1 MGIAYVLVEIR
12 TQILALILLLIMPTD
27 SCNTELFCLL
37 VQYVGPIDYLTKA
50 NSFTLRPDAL
60 ARE

>member
-12 TQILALILLLIMPTD
+12 TQILALILLLIMPSDRCT
-27 SCNTELFCLL
+27 TEISCLL
-37 VQYVGPIDYLTKA
+37 VQCIGLNDYLTKA
-50 NSFTLRPDAL
+50 NSFTHRPGAR

>member
-12 TQILALILLLIMPTD
+12 THILATILLFIMPTD
-27 SCNTELFCLL
+27 RCTTELFCLL
-37 VQYVGPIDYLTKA
+37 VQYVGLIDYLTKA
-50 NSFTLRPDAL
+50 NSFTLRPGAR